1 MEISYR
7 NINYSCNP
15 SSAWTDFPVL
25 QTDKYILRL
34 ASTEE
39 ELESIFRLRF
49 EVFNLELGLGFSS
62 SSLTQM
68 DRDKFDEVC
77 HHLMLIS
84 KNTGQTIGTYR
95 MQTYQMASQGLGFD
109 AADIFNLSTIPEHV
123 LQASVEVGRACIAT
137 EFRNS
142 QALLLLWEGLANY
155 LIWTKNKYFFGC
167 ASLLTQS
174 TRQAACAYH
183 FFQKNNFMHSSILV
197 YPNSPY
203 SLEITQPCLNKCDVE
218 IPKILQAYLSIGAK
232 ICSFPAIDR
241 QFKTI
246 DFLTISNLEN
256 FTKWHLPKCF
266 SNTSKLSSSKKL

>member
-7 NINYSCNP
+7 NIHHSRNL
-15 SSAWTDFPVL
+15 SSSWTDFPVL

-34 ASTEE
+34 AATEE

-84 KNTGQTIGTYR
+84 KQTGQTIGTYR

-109 AADIFNLSTIPEHV
+109 AADVFNLSTMPDHI
-123 LQASVEVGRACIAT
+123 LQTSVEVGRACIAK
-137 EFRNS
+137 EFRHS

-155 LIWTKNKYFFGC
+155 LIWSKNKYFFGC

-174 TRQAACAYH
+174 ARHAACAYH
-183 FFQKNNFMHSSILV
+183 FFQKNNFTHASILV
-197 YPNSPY
+197 SPNSPY
-203 SLEITQPCLNKCDVE
+203 SLEITPPCLDKCQVE

-232 ICSFPAIDR
+232 ICSLPAIDR

-256 FTKWHLPKCF
+256 FTKWHLPKCL
-266 SNTSKLSSSKKL
+266 NNK